1 MALLRAARSGTENF
15 TNEVIRELDTP
26 VKPAGT
32 GIAVVK
38 GSPAPTRAVI
48 TRSTASP
55 ELLTDPERAR
65 VWDRVEDYL
74 PEADNIETD
83 READDI
89 IVMRHAGPE
98 GYLGMP
104 GSPGWHCS
112 KNCWRVG

>member
-32 GIAVVK
+32 GIAVVE
-38 GSPAPTRAVI
+38 GSPAPTGAVI
-48 TRSTASP
+48 TQSTASP
-55 ELLTDPERAR
+55 ELLTHRGRSR

-74 PEADNIETD
+74 PEADNLETD

-89 IVMRHAGPE
+89 IVMRHAEPK
-98 GYLGMP
+98 GYPGMP
-104 GSPGWHCS
+104 GSPGWHRS
-112 KNCWRVG
+112 KSCRRVG